1 MAFRKKFR
9 VFLLPLLR
17 LRGKHGVRVP
27 YTMARTCRPGLRT
40 GMLQSVFPADTI
52 IQLATAGLLTYPCH
66 ATPSR
71 RPGAGQWHC
80 VADISVSDRRVR
92 PCHGESQQR
101 VLSGIRTPFPIA
113 RRRDTSVPGRPLRP
127 QSYIIF
133 STPAIVFVEF
143 GAVSRRTIGGI
154 RPAQG
159 CVR

>member
-17 LRGKHGVRVP
+17 LKGKHGVRVP

-66 ATPSR
+66 AAPSR

-80 VADISVSDRRVR
+80 VADIWRQAVPYGHVTGNYS
-92 PCHGESQQR
+92 
-101 VLSGIRTPFPIA
+101 SGYCRGFSPRSLLLAPRHLCA
-113 RRRDTSVPGRPLRP
+113 RRRPLRP

-143 GAVSRRTIGGI
+143 GAVSRRTNGGI